1 MSLDLEAMEKEAA
14 DEEAAARAEALTPD
28 EQRQAGVLA
37 RLAKAREERAAAARV
52 RRANDLGTR
61 EAKARGV
68 VPAGVLV
75 KGIDLYELFPLGEA
89 PPAEH
94 FPGAGVIIV
103 RSPIA
108 DRLKSFHA
116 ETEHKKRPLADIFT
130 DLICDSLVDPDPA
143 KEGAGAKVRAFFETY
158 PGAAIGAGDMVAK
171 LGGSKAA
178 VDKRGR

>member
-1 MSLDLEAMEKEAA
+1 MDLQALEAQVAA
-14 DEEAAARAEALTPD
+14 EEAAALTAALSD
-28 EQRQAGVLA
+28 EEQRKAALLG
-37 RLAKAREERAAAARV
+37 RLTKAREERAAAART
-52 RRANDLGTR
+52 RRGLDLADR
-61 EAKARGV
+61 ESKARTV

-103 RSPIA
+103 RSPVS
-108 DRLKSFHA
+108 DRLKAFQTEA
-116 ETEHKKRPLADIFT
+116 EHKKRPLADIFT

-143 KEGAGAKVRAFFETY
+143 KDAGAGAKVRGFFETY
-158 PGAAIGAGDMVAK
+158 AGAAVGAGDIVAK

-178 VDKRGR
+178 VDKRGRS